1 MAQSEIT
8 KWRGETFNFFLKK
21 SNDKLSA
28 NALLIVLK
36 TSHQNILK
44 GKIFCTQIYAKA
56 LSLSH
61 ARRRIFFQSSR
72 SEILNIRLS

>member
-8 KWRGETFNFFLKK
+8 KWRGEAFNFFKK

-44 GKIFCTQIYAKA
+44 GKIFCTQIHAKA
-56 LSLSH
+56 L
-61 ARRRIFFQSSR
+61 ITCKEGDFFSKQQ
-72 SEILNIRLS
+72 IRNLKY